1 MGGWHDGY
9 GGRLAA
15 GTVLTPR
22 QLASAGM
29 AEIVDEV
36 TDLLQRLIR
45 NGCVNDGTRDSGQ
58 ELRNAE
64 LIADHLRGS
73 GVELTTYESHPGRA
87 SLLARIEGTDPSA
100 PTLMLMGHTDVV
112 PFAPEGWQRDPLGG
126 ELVDGVVWGR
136 GAIDMLNL
144 TASMAVATRRLA
156 ASGRRP
162 RGALLF
168 LAVADEEA
176 GGGLGAGWLVEH
188 AADAMRCDYVITE
201 NGGVLQH
208 TPAGERV
215 GITVGEKGICWL
227 RLRVHGTP
235 GHGSRPLHADNA
247 LVKAAEVVVRLA
259 NHRPTAHITDA
270 WRRWVAGMGFDHQ
283 VAEALVDPHRVWEG
297 IEQLP
302 RELTATAHAL
312 THLTVSPNVIQGG
325 SKTNVIPGRVELE
338 VDVRKVPGQQDEDV
352 LEMLDTAIGSLRGD
366 VDVEV
371 IQRDDPSESPIDT
384 PLWDAINRAA
394 TTVYPQAM
402 CIPSLTTG
410 GTDARFFRALG
421 IPAYGMALY
430 SRAMSLAQYSSMFHG
445 NDERVDQESLRLT
458 VELYLAVAR
467 DLLG

>member
-1 MGGWHDGY
+1 M
-9 GGRLAA
+9 
-15 GTVLTPR
+15 T
-22 QLASAGM
+22 
-29 AEIVDEV
+29 EIVAEV

-45 NGCVNDGTRDSGQ
+45 NGCVNDGTPNSGQ

-64 LIADHLRGS
+64 LLADHLRAS
-73 GVELTTYESHPGRA
+73 GVELTTFESHPGRA
-87 SLLARIEGTDPSA
+87 SLLARVEGTDPSA

-162 RGALLF
+162 QGTLLF

-176 GGGLGAGWLVEH
+176 GGGLGAGWLVKH
-188 AADAMRCDYVITE
+188 AGDAVRSDYVITE

-227 RLRVHGTP
+227 RLRVRGTP

-247 LVKAAEVVVRLA
+247 LLKAAEVVIRLA
-259 NHRPTAHITDA
+259 NHRPTAHLTDA
-270 WRRWVAGMGFDHQ
+270 WRRWVAGMGFEPS
-283 VAEALVDPHRVWEG
+283 VAAALVDPSHVWEG

-302 RELTATAHAL
+302 RELAPTAHAL

-338 VDVRKVPGQQDEDV
+338 VDVRKVPGQHDEDV
-352 LEMLDTAIGSLRGD
+352 LEMLDTAMGSLRGD
-366 VDVEV
+366 VDVEI
-371 IQRDDPSESPIDT
+371 IQRNEPSESPIDT

-394 TTVYPQAM
+394 TAVYPEAT

-410 GTDARFFRALG
+410 GTDARFFRSLG
-421 IPAYGMALY
+421 VPAYGMALY
-430 SRAMSLAQYSSMFHG
+430 SRAMTLGQYSSMFHG

-458 VELYLAVAR
+458 VELYGAVAR

>member
-1 MGGWHDGY
+1 M
-9 GGRLAA
+9 
-15 GTVLTPR
+15 
-22 QLASAGM
+22 S
-29 AEIVDEV
+29 EIVAEV

-58 ELRNAE
+58 ELRSAE
-64 LIADHLRGS
+64 LLADHLRGS
-73 GVELTTYESHPGRA
+73 GVELTTFESHPGRA
-87 SLLARIEGTDPSA
+87 SLVARVEGTDPSA

-144 TASMAVATRRLA
+144 TASMAVTTRRLA

-162 RGALLF
+162 QGTLLF
-168 LAVADEEA
+168 AAVADEEA

-227 RLRVHGTP
+227 RLGVHGTP

-283 VAEALVDPHRVWEG
+283 VAAALVDPSRVWEG

-302 RELTATAHAL
+302 HEFSATAHAL

-325 SKTNVIPGRVELE
+325 SKTNVIPGRVDLE
-338 VDVRKVPGQQDEDV
+338 VDVRKVPGQHDEDV

-366 VDVEV
+366 VDVEI
-371 IQRDDPSESPIDT
+371 IQRDEPSESPIDT
-384 PLWDAINRAA
+384 PLWAAINRAA

-430 SRAMSLAQYSSMFHG
+430 SRAMTLAQYSSMFHG
-445 NDERVDQESLRLT
+445 NDERVDQESLLLT
-458 VELYLAVAR
+458 VELYAAVAR